1 MEPVDKI
8 TKAYRSSVD
17 TSSNKYLMVPI
28 FIFFSL
34 LILAMIRSPI
44 IISQSGIGS
53 AIILSAPLI
62 LTTYAL
68 TFIVMAGRGGVDLS
82 IGPFMGFIN
91 VSSIQL
97 YAHGYL
103 ESPVG
108 WFIYAIAMGLIWQLF
123 YALIVV
129 FVRVSPIIV
138 ALAGF
143 LAFTGINLVIL
154 SRPGGIAPDWLIP
167 WGEGFTIFNEIFLLL
182 ILATILFY
190 IITHT
195 AFWGH
200 LKLMGADER
209 AAFTSGVKINW
220 VRIVAHLISG
230 VFAALSAIC
239 FTALVGSGDP
249 IQGTKYTLLG
259 VTALVLGG
267 ASLVGGRG
275 GAFGAILGAGTL
287 YLINYILV
295 TFRFERLQS
304 FVSDLSYGAVL
315 VIALLVS
322 LLLPYVQRVTKGLSV
337 MVFFI
342 LMSFAGTFVIMHQ
355 VYDQPIV
362 VESEIKQDIDEASKA
377 YERGQKVR
385 KLDATGNIIVEE
397 GEAGT
402 TTGEGTAQGGSLA
415 GHSVVRLT
423 ETPGTIM
430 LYVII
435 GIAGLALLLYLL
447 SVHRSPSTISFVV
460 IVTIIVAGLIFD
472 PEDKEKELLKNTEQ
486 ISLQSNQVS
495 SIEASS
501 PQYFSL
507 ERINYIPNISD
518 TALISGTSY
527 SVISIAGVILL
538 ASLIVIVMLP
548 QFSTR
553 VKSTAM
559 LFFLAALSLIVLKGV
574 SYNNL
579 VESAGQSFFG
589 IQGYGVILV
598 ILLLFVITA
607 PFVHSKIKNL
617 TNVYIFGLGVLG
629 ILAVYFVGGNTFIPN
644 DPSLYQPQII
654 TELNIGDISQIKYA
668 EPKRFFYESLT
679 SDFAQI
685 AYSIV
690 TVFLLQ
696 YFLFLN
702 MGHKG
707 SYKRFAPYMYI
718 VIFAGFLWS
727 ALFYSVGYSFY
738 KIIAVFIIGVPLTP
752 LVWQFMRIYREKI
765 ARDSKLS
772 QWDEVK

>member
-1 MEPVDKI
+1 MEVVDKI
-8 TKAYRSSVD
+8 TKAFRSSVD

-267 ASLVGGRG
+267 ASLIGGRG
-275 GAFGAILGAGTL
+275 GAFGAILGAGNL

-322 LLLPYVQRVTKGLSV
+322 LILPYVQRVTKGLSV

-362 VESEIKQDIDEASKA
+362 VESEIKEDTDEASKA
-377 YERGQKVR
+377 YQRGQKVR

-402 TTGEGTAQGGSLA
+402 TTGTGTKQGGSLA

-430 LYVII
+430 LYIII

-447 SVHRSPSTISFVV
+447 TVHRSPATTTFAVV
-460 IVTIIVAGLIFD
+460 VAIIVAGLIFN
-472 PEDKEKELLKNTEQ
+472 PENKEKDLLKDTEK
-486 ISLQSNQVS
+486 ISIQSGQTS
-495 SIEASS
+495 SIETSS
-501 PQYFSL
+501 PEYFSL
-507 ERINYIPNISD
+507 EKIDYFSNLS
-518 TALISGTSY
+518 ISGTTY
-527 SVISIAGVILL
+527 SIIYIAGVVLL
-538 ASLIVIVMLP
+538 ASLIVIAMLP
-548 QFSTR
+548 QFNNRT
-553 VKSTAM
+553 KSAAM
-559 LFFLAALSLIVLKGV
+559 FFFLAALTMIVLKGV

-579 VESAGQSFFG
+579 IESTDKSFFG

-617 TNVYIFGLGVLG
+617 TNVYIFGFGVLA
-629 ILAVYFVGGNTFIPN
+629 ILATYFVGGNTFISD
-644 DPSLYQPQII
+644 DPSLYQPKII
-654 TELNIGDISQIKYA
+654 SELNIGDISQIKYE
-668 EPKRFFYESLT
+668 EPKRFFYEIIRSG
-679 SDFAQI
+679 
-685 AYSIV
+685 YSQVAFSILA
-690 TVFLLQ
+690 VFLLQ
-696 YFLFLN
+696 YFLFLT
-702 MGHKG
+702 MSHKV

-718 VIFAGFLWS
+718 VIFASFLW
-727 ALFYSVGYSFY
+727 AAMFYSVGYSFY
-738 KIIAVFIIGVPLTP
+738 KIIAVFIIGIPITP

-765 ARDSKLS
+765 ARDSQLS
-772 QWDEVK
+772 QWEEVK

>member
-1 MEPVDKI
+1 
-8 TKAYRSSVD
+8 
-17 TSSNKYLMVPI
+17 
-28 FIFFSL
+28 
-34 LILAMIRSPI
+34 
-44 IISQSGIGS
+44 
-53 AIILSAPLI
+53 
-62 LTTYAL
+62 
-68 TFIVMAGRGGVDLS
+68 MAGRGGVDLS

-103 ESPVG
+103 QTSVG

-129 FVRVSPIIV
+129 YVRVSPIIV

-167 WGEGFTIFNEIFLLL
+167 WGEGFTIFNEIFLLM

-200 LKLMGADER
+200 LKLMGSDER

-267 ASLVGGRG
+267 ASLIGGRG

-322 LLLPYVQRVTKGLSV
+322 LLLPHVQRVTKGLSV
-337 MVFFI
+337 IVFFI
-342 LMSFAGTFVIMHQ
+342 LVSFAGLFVVMHS

-362 VESEIKQDIDEASKA
+362 VETEVVKDIDEASKA
-377 YERGQKVR
+377 YQRGQKVR

-402 TTGEGTAQGGSLA
+402 TTGTGTTQGGSLA

-430 LYVII
+430 FYVII
-435 GIAGLALLLYLL
+435 GLAGLALLLYLL
-447 SVHRSPSTISFVV
+447 NVHRSPSTITFAIVV
-460 IVTIIVAGLIFD
+460 AIVVAGLIFD
-472 PEDKEKELLKNTEQ
+472 PEDKKKDLLKDTEQ

-495 SIEASS
+495 SIETSS

-507 ERINYIPNISD
+507 EKINYFSNISD
-518 TALISGTSY
+518 TALISGTTY
-527 SVISIAGVILL
+527 SIIYIAGVVLL
-538 ASLIVIVMLP
+538 ASLIVIAMLP

-553 VKSTAM
+553 AKSTAM
-559 LFFLAALSLIVLKGV
+559 LFFLASLTIIFLKGV

-579 VESAGQSFFG
+579 IESTDKSFFG
-589 IQGYGVILV
+589 IQGYGVILT

-607 PFVHSKIKNL
+607 PFVHSRIKNL
-617 TNVYIFGLGVLG
+617 TNVYIFGLGVLA
-629 ILAVYFVGGNTFIPN
+629 ILATYFVGGNTFIPN

-654 TELNIGDISQIKYA
+654 SELNIGDLSQIKHTG
-668 EPKRFFYESLT
+668 PKRFFYESLT
-679 SDFAQI
+679 SGFAQV

-690 TVFLLQ
+690 VVFLLQ

-702 MGHKG
+702 MGHKA

-718 VIFAGFLWS
+718 VIFAGLLWS
-727 ALFYSVGYSFY
+727 AIFYSVGYSFY
-738 KIIAVFIIGVPLTP
+738 KIIAVFVIGVPLTP
-752 LVWQFMRIYREKI
+752 LVWQFMITYREKI
-765 ARDSKLS
+765 ARDRQLS
-772 QWDEVK
+772 QWEEVK

>member
-1 MEPVDKI
+1 MEIVDKI
-8 TKAYRSSVD
+8 TKTYRSSVD

-34 LILAMIRSPI
+34 LIFAMIRSPI

-103 ESPVG
+103 QTPIG
-108 WFIYAIAMGLIWQLF
+108 WFIYAIVIGLIWQFF

-138 ALAGF
+138 ALAGY

-167 WGEGFTIFNEIFLLL
+167 WGEGFTIFNEIFLLM

-220 VRIVAHLISG
+220 VRIVAHLIAG

-267 ASLVGGRG
+267 ASLIGGRG

-322 LLLPYVQRVTKGLSV
+322 LILPYVQRVTKGLSV

-362 VESEIKQDIDEASKA
+362 MESEIKEDTDEASKA
-377 YERGQKVR
+377 YQRGQKVR

-402 TTGEGTAQGGSLA
+402 TTGTGTKQGGSLA
-415 GHSVVRLT
+415 GHSVVRFT

-430 LYVII
+430 LYIII

-447 SVHRSPSTISFVV
+447 TVHRSPATTTFAVV
-460 IVTIIVAGLIFD
+460 VAIIVAGLIFD
-472 PEDKEKELLKNTEQ
+472 PEDKQKDLLKDTEK
-486 ISLQSNQVS
+486 ISIQSGQTS
-495 SIEASS
+495 SIETSS
-501 PQYFSL
+501 PEYFSL
-507 ERINYIPNISD
+507 EKIDYLSNLS
-518 TALISGTSY
+518 ISGTTY
-527 SVISIAGVILL
+527 SIIYIAGVVLL
-538 ASLIVIVMLP
+538 ASLIVIAMLP
-548 QFSTR
+548 QFNNRT
-553 VKSTAM
+553 KSAAM
-559 LFFLAALSLIVLKGV
+559 LFFLAALTMIVLKGV

-579 VESAGQSFFG
+579 IESTDKSFFG

-617 TNVYIFGLGVLG
+617 TNVYIFGFGVLA
-629 ILAVYFVGGNTFIPN
+629 ILATYFVGGNTFISD
-644 DPSLYQPQII
+644 DPSLYQPKII
-654 TELNIGDISQIKYA
+654 SELNIGDISQIKY
-668 EPKRFFYESLT
+668 EKPKRFFYEIIRSG
-679 SDFAQI
+679 
-685 AYSIV
+685 YSQVAFSILA
-690 TVFLLQ
+690 VFLLQ
-696 YFLFLN
+696 YFLFLT
-702 MGHKG
+702 MSHKV

-718 VIFAGFLWS
+718 VIFASLLW
-727 ALFYSVGYSFY
+727 AAMFYSVGYSFY
-738 KIIAVFIIGVPLTP
+738 KIIAVFIIGIPITP

-765 ARDSKLS
+765 ARDSQLS
-772 QWDEVK
+772 QWEEVK

>member
-1 MEPVDKI
+1 MELVDSVK
-8 TKAYRSSVD
+8 KVFRSSSD

-34 LILAMIRSPI
+34 LIFAMIRSPI

-143 LAFTGINLVIL
+143 LAFTGVNLVIL

-200 LKLMGADER
+200 LKLMGSDER

-259 VTALVLGG
+259 VTALILGG

-275 GAFGAILGAGTL
+275 GAFGAILGAGNL

-322 LLLPYVQRVTKGLSV
+322 LILPYVQRVTKGLSV

-342 LMSFAGTFVIMHQ
+342 FTSFAGSFVILHS

-362 VESEIKQDIDEASKA
+362 VETEVTEDIDEASKA

-402 TTGEGTAQGGSLA
+402 TTGTGTTLGGSLA

-430 LYVII
+430 FYVII

-460 IVTIIVAGLIFD
+460 IVAIIVAGLIFD
-472 PEDKEKELLKNTEQ
+472 PEDKEKDLLKDTEQ

-495 SIEASS
+495 SIETSS

-507 ERINYIPNISD
+507 EKINYFSNISD
-518 TALISGTSY
+518 TALISGTTY
-527 SVISIAGVILL
+527 SIIYIAGVILL
-538 ASLIVIVMLP
+538 ASLIVIAMLP
-548 QFSTR
+548 QFSSRT
-553 VKSTAM
+553 KSTAM
-559 LFFLAALSLIVLKGV
+559 LFFLAALTMVVLKGV

-579 VESAGQSFFG
+579 IESTDKSFFG

-607 PFVHSKIKNL
+607 PFVHSRIKNL
-617 TNVYIFGLGVLG
+617 TNVYIFGLGVLA
-629 ILAVYFVGGNTFIPN
+629 ILFTYFVGGNTFIPD

-654 TELNIGDISQIKYA
+654 SELNIGDMSQVKYQ
-668 EPKRFFYESLT
+668 EPKRFFYET
-679 SDFAQI
+679 IRTGYAQFAF
-685 AYSIV
+685 SILA
-690 TVFLLQ
+690 VFLLQ

-718 VIFAGFLWS
+718 VIFAGLLWS
-727 ALFYSVGYSFY
+727 AIFYSVGYSFY
-738 KIIAVFIIGVPLTP
+738 KIIAVFVIGVPLTP
-752 LVWQFMRIYREKI
+752 LVWQFMITYREKI
-765 ARDSKLS
+765 ARDRQLS
-772 QWDEVK
+772 QWEEVK